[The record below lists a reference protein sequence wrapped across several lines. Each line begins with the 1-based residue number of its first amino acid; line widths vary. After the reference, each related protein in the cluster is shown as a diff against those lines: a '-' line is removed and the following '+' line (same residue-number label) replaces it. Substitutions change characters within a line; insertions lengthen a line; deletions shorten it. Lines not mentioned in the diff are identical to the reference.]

1 MTNPMILRVVLMI
14 CIILG
19 GLFAII
25 ATVGKEWQKLEDIDG
40 SIITAGF
47 WEYCYDNDSET
58 ICSPVDEMLKLMMIY
73 TLNYTEILSGIKGN

>member
-1 MTNPMILRVVLMI
+1 MILRAVLMI

-25 ATVGKEWQKLEDIDG
+25 ATVGKEWQKREGIDG
-40 SIITAGF
+40 RIITSGF
-47 WEYCYDNDSET
+47 WKYWYDNDSET